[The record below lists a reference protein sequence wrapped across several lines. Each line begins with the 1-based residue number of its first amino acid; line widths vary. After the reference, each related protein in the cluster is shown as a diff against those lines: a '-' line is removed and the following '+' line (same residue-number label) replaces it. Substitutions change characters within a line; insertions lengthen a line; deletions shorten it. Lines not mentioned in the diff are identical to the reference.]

1 MPKAIARIV
10 RRESAL
16 KIYLALLWLV
26 CLYRAITQSI
36 VHDEALTYQIYLAGP
51 AARIFD
57 LFSANHH
64 FLNTLLMKLSVS
76 TFGLS
81 EWSMR
86 LPALAGAALYFAAV
100 YRISTR
106 EFRSAL
112 ASWLAAGLLTLNPFT
127 LDFMVAARGYGMG
140 LALLLWALAVLL
152 SYSREPDHRPGDLL
166 KGGLAL
172 GLAVAANLI
181 FVVPATL
188 LVALTPLLP
197 KGQRPAGIP
206 AAIAGRGK
214 KIAHAKQEKNLSAS
228 FWLHFALPAI
238 CVVVLLFLLA
248 PLSNVIS
255 ADLYVGASSFR
266 DSLRNLVDVCV
277 NHASSGPANSVL
289 AYERDAIA
297 FGFVPAVLLAA
308 VFVGLRRGNPL
319 LLLVSGT
326 AIGSAVVLLSL
337 HLAMKFPYPVDRTGI
352 YFACLV
358 PLALIGLAEA
368 GLAGNALA
376 KTAGTAGFSLSA
388 LLVLQFLLQFNTGF
402 FWVWRYD
409 ADTRRIIGQISSWEA
424 NKRHG
429 SVQVRS
435 PWQLEPSLN
444 FYHDRNHLT
453 WMQPATREP
462 LAAGADYYVLIPQD
476 RSAEQSLRLKQ
487 IYEGSISG
495 TVLAIPSK

>member
-152 SYSREPDHRPGDLL
+152 SESQSPTTG
-166 KGGLAL
+166 
-172 GLAVAANLI
+172 
-181 FVVPATL
+181 PAT
-188 LVALTPLLP
+188 
-197 KGQRPAGIP
+197 
-206 AAIAGRGK
+206 
-214 KIAHAKQEKNLSAS
+214 
-228 FWLHFALPAI
+228 
-238 CVVVLLFLLA
+238 
-248 PLSNVIS
+248 
-255 ADLYVGASSFR
+255 Y
-266 DSLRNLVDVCV
+266 
-277 NHASSGPANSVL
+277 
-289 AYERDAIA
+289 
-297 FGFVPAVLLAA
+297 
-308 VFVGLRRGNPL
+308 
-319 LLLVSGT
+319 
-326 AIGSAVVLLSL
+326 
-337 HLAMKFPYPVDRTGI
+337 
-352 YFACLV
+352 
-358 PLALIGLAEA
+358 
-368 GLAGNALA
+368 
-376 KTAGTAGFSLSA
+376 
-388 LLVLQFLLQFNTGF
+388 
-402 FWVWRYD
+402 
-409 ADTRRIIGQISSWEA
+409 
-424 NKRHG
+424 
-429 SVQVRS
+429 
-435 PWQLEPSLN
+435 
-444 FYHDRNHLT
+444 
-453 WMQPATREP
+453 
-462 LAAGADYYVLIPQD
+462 
-476 RSAEQSLRLKQ
+476 
-487 IYEGSISG
+487 
-495 TVLAIPSK
+495 